1 MPKARNLP
9 IRLRPMAK
17 FRSFDSYSFD
27 FAAFDVDPFGPID
40 PDTETWTDK
49 TVQFETWTPKTKQS
63 EDWTDL

>member
-1 MPKARNLP
+1 
-9 IRLRPMAK
+9 MAK

-40 PDTETWTDK
+40 PDPETWTDK
-49 TVQFETWTPKTKQS
+49 TVQFETWTPKAKQS